1 MSHQAR
7 RALFLILMSFA
18 VVTVLQAQQADAPSA
33 AAQPE
38 QSKPEANPAAPVA
51 NSPPS
56 DHSSTATPQPAEPQP
71 AIKQTQLPPVHV
83 NGGPSDDILRS
94 ARDAGFAIKV
104 ANGRTHFCKTEAPLG
119 TRFVSESCMDEP
131 TVRLWLERAQQQRDY
146 LMGLKGAP
154 TSNR

>member
-7 RALFLILMSFA
+7 RARFFILTSFA
-18 VVTVLQAQQADAPSA
+18 VATVLQAQQADTPGA

-38 QSKPEANPAAPVA
+38 QSKPAANPAAPA
-51 NSPPS
+51 ADSPPS
-56 DHSSTATPQPAEPQP
+56 DHSSTATPQPAQARP
-71 AIKQTQLPPVHV
+71 AIKTTQLPPIHV
-83 NGGPSDDILRS
+83 NGGPSDGILRS
-94 ARDAGFAIKV
+94 ARDAGFTIKV

-131 TVRLWLERAQQQRDY
+131 TVRLWLERAQQQRDT